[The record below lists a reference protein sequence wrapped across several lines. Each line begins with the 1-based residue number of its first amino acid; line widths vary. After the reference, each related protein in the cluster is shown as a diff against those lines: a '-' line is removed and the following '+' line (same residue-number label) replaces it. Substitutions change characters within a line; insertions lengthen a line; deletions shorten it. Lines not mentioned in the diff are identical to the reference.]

1 MEINCFQNR
10 ANNMTPLDDLILF
23 AKLVEMKSFT
33 AVAEKLQ
40 LSRSLV
46 SKRISR
52 LEERLGVQLLN
63 RTTRRL
69 ELTEAG
75 RTYYQYCLQIE
86 NTLQEAESA
95 VSEIRAHPKGTL
107 NINAPV
113 TFGQLV
119 LPNII
124 AQFLEK
130 YPDVKINLG
139 LSDSFIDVIGGGY
152 DLVIRIGEL
161 EDSSLK
167 ARKVGNTQLRVFA
180 HKDYLKKHGT
190 PQTPEA
196 LRNHNC
202 LVYRHMRSGINEW
215 RFKGRISVPIS
226 GNLSADNGIPLYH
239 AVAAGLGIAIQP
251 SFMLDT
257 FDNKD
262 ITYLLEEYTPKDM
275 GIYAVYPPAKRP
287 PLNTR
292 VFIDYLA
299 EALAN

>member
-1 MEINCFQNR
+1 M
-10 ANNMTPLDDLILF
+10 APLDELILF
-23 AKLVEMKSFT
+23 AKLVELKNFT
-33 AVAEKLQ
+33 AVAESLQ

-46 SKRISR
+46 SKKISR

-119 LPNII
+119 LPDII
-124 AQFLEK
+124 TQFLGK

-139 LSDSFIDVIGGGY
+139 LSDRFIDIIGGGY

-167 ARKVGNTQLRVFA
+167 ARKVGNTQVRVFA
-180 HKDYLKKHGT
+180 HKDYLRKHGT
-190 PQTPEA
+190 PQTPEE
-196 LRNHNC
+196 LRDHNC
-202 LVYRHMRSGINEW
+202 LVYRHMRNGVNEW
-215 RFKGRISVPIS
+215 RFRGPKGHTSVPIT
-226 GNLSADNGIPLYH
+226 GNLAADNGIPLYH
-239 AVAAGLGIAIQP
+239 AVAAGLGITIQP
-251 SFMLDT
+251 SFMLNA

-262 ITYLLEEYTPKDM
+262 ITYLLEEYAPKEV
-275 GIYAVYPPAKRP
+275 GIYAVYPPVKRP

-292 VFIDYLA
+292 VFIDFLA
-299 EALAN
+299 DALVNQ

>member
-1 MEINCFQNR
+1 M
-10 ANNMTPLDDLILF
+10 APLDDLILF

-33 AVAEKLQ
+33 AVAENLQ

-86 NTLQEAESA
+86 NTLHEAESA
-95 VSEIRAHPKGTL
+95 VSEIRAHPRGTL

-119 LPNII
+119 LPDII

-130 YPDVKINLG
+130 YPEVKINLG

-167 ARKVGNTQLRVFA
+167 ARKVGSTHLRIFA
-180 HKDYLKKHGT
+180 HNDYLKKRGT
-190 PQTPEA
+190 PKTPSE
-196 LRNHNC
+196 LKDHNC
-202 LVYRHMRSGINEW
+202 LVYRHMRSGANEW
-215 RFKGRISVPIS
+215 RFKGPKGHISVPIS
-226 GNLSADNGIPLYH
+226 GNLAADNGIPLYH

-262 ITYLLEEYTPKDM
+262 ITFLLEEFTPKEM

-292 VFIDYLA
+292 VFIDFLVGTLA
-299 EALAN
+299 K

>member
-1 MEINCFQNR
+1 
-10 ANNMTPLDDLILF
+10 MTPLDDLMLF
-23 AKLVEMKSFT
+23 AKLVNLKSFT
-33 AVAEKLQ
+33 AVAESLQ

-86 NTLQEAESA
+86 NTLQEAQNA
-95 VSEIRAHPKGTL
+95 VSEIRAHPQGAL

-113 TFGQLV
+113 TFGQLI
-119 LPNII
+119 LPGII
-124 AQFLEK
+124 ANFLNH
-130 YPDVKINLG
+130 YPAVKVNLSLTDHFVDV
-139 LSDSFIDVIGGGY
+139 VGGGF
-152 DLVIRIGEL
+152 DLVIRIGKL

-167 ARKVGNTQLRVFA
+167 ARKVGRTRLRVFA
-180 HKDYLKKHGT
+180 HKNYLKTHGT
-190 PQTPEA
+190 PQIPED
-196 LRNHNC
+196 LQDHNC
-202 LVYRHMRSGINEW
+202 LVYRHMRSGVNEW
-215 RFKGRISVPIS
+215 RFNGPKGAFSVPVS

-239 AVAAGLGIAIQP
+239 AVNAGLGIAIQP
-251 SFMLDT
+251 SFTLNA
-257 FDNKD
+257 FDDKN
-262 ITYLLEEYTPKDM
+262 IVYLLEDYIPQEM

-292 VFIDYLA
+292 VFIDFLA
-299 EALAN
+299 DALARN

>member
-1 MEINCFQNR
+1 M
-10 ANNMTPLDDLILF
+10 APLDDLILF
-23 AKLVEMKSFT
+23 AKLVELKSFT
-33 AVAEKLQ
+33 AAAENLQ

-95 VSEIRAHPKGTL
+95 VNEIRAHPQGTL
-107 NINAPV
+107 NINAPI
-113 TFGQLV
+113 TFGQLI
-119 LPNII
+119 LPDII
-124 AQFLEK
+124 ANFLK
-130 YPDVKINLG
+130 NYPSVKIS
-139 LSDSFIDVIGGGY
+139 LSLTDHFADVIGGGF
-152 DLVIRIGEL
+152 DLVIRIGKL

-167 ARKVGNTQLRVFA
+167 ARKVGSTQLKVFA
-180 HKDYLKKHGT
+180 HKSYLKVHGT
-190 PQTPEA
+190 PQTPED
-196 LRNHNC
+196 LRDHNC
-202 LVYRHMRSGINEW
+202 LVYRHMRSGVNEW
-215 RFKGRISVPIS
+215 RFKGPKGAFSVPVS

-251 SFMLDT
+251 CFSLDA
-257 FDNKD
+257 FDNKN
-262 ITYLLEEYTPKDM
+262 IVYLLEDYMPQEM
-275 GIYAVYPPAKRP
+275 GIYAVYPPAKQP

-292 VFIDYLA
+292 VFIDF
-299 EALAN
+299 LANALMGN

>member
-1 MEINCFQNR
+1 M
-10 ANNMTPLDDLILF
+10 APLDDLILF
-23 AKLVEMKSFT
+23 AKLVELKSFT
-33 AVAEKLQ
+33 AAAENLQ

-119 LPNII
+119 LPDII
-124 AQFLEK
+124 TQFLDK

-167 ARKVGNTQLRVFA
+167 ARKVGDTQLRVFA
-180 HKDYLKKHGT
+180 HKHYLKKHGT

-196 LRNHNC
+196 LRDHNC
-202 LVYRHMRSGINEW
+202 LVYRHMRSGVNEW
-215 RFKGRISVPIS
+215 RFRGPKGRISVPIT
-226 GNLSADNGIPLYH
+226 GNLAADNGIPLYH
-239 AVAAGLGIAIQP
+239 AVTAGLGIAIQP

-262 ITYLLEEYTPKDM
+262 ITYLLEEFTPKKM
-275 GIYAVYPPAKRP
+275 GIYAVYPPTKRP

-292 VFIDYLA
+292 VFIDFLA
-299 EALAN
+299 EALAK